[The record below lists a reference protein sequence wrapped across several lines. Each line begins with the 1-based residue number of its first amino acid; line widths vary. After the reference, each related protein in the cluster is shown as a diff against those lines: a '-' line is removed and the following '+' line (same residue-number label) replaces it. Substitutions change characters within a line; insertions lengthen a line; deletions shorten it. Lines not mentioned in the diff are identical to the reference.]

1 LRKRFIRNAT
11 FSVIAGN
18 PGKFDSSCRRVAA
31 ARITGEYW
39 KIYGEISGSSEVALS
54 PVCVRL
60 SAHMETHP
68 LLMLVVGWLLGLVA
82 PLVSDRITEG
92 RQTRKELIP
101 GVRSDLIELQFKL
114 GSLRYCLAIRFGTYN
129 EEFLKWL
136 KPIVDDYNRIYPDE
150 KVFTEIDERLKMTD
164 AQLTALAQAL
174 QDDAS
179 KAGISLRKY
188 DTAFIESQLD
198 KLGRLDVETHRL
210 ILVIRSRLGYLNEM
224 VDEARVYLR
233 LTFENISDANHE
245 QVVNNINGVYRVYGE
260 NARDLVDLIR
270 HALQRLRN

>member
-1 LRKRFIRNAT
+1 MENF
-11 FSVIAGN
+11 
-18 PGKFDSSCRRVAA
+18 
-31 ARITGEYW
+31 
-39 KIYGEISGSSEVALS
+39 GEISGSSEVALS

-114 GSLRYCLAIRFGTYN
+114 GFLRYCLAIRFGTYN

-164 AQLTALAQAL
+164 AQLTTLAQAL

-210 ILVIRSRLGYLNEM
+210 ILVIRARLGYLNEM
-224 VDEARVYLR
+224 VDEARVYFR
-233 LTFENISDANHE
+233 LTFENISDKNHE
-245 QVVNNINGVYRVYGE
+245 QIVDNINGVCRVYGE
-260 NARDLVDLIR
+260 NARDVVD
-270 HALQRLRN
+270 